1 MPPPRAGHAL
11 AVAAQGLHPPR
22 PRHAGPH
29 PRGRS
34 ASAHRRRQPAG
45 RPADRDAARFG
56 VHDPE
61 QRSAPHLAWPTRGAG
76 VRAVPGRGDRDAH
89 YRTVVERNAESR
101 LAPQRRVVTI
111 ARRPERAQR
120 LAAERAGRS
129 ERRQL
134 QRLTPPTGPTDPS
147 RRRRSGGGGRCP
159 IGRPCP
165 NRPATRARP
174 GSWPTCLLTG
184 ARSRRAGTARPDRRS
199 LPGTAA
205 ALAVGC
211 LPRHV
216 PSVRSCVSCQGGK
229 HPTGGACGWR
239 RRAAGD

>member
-1 MPPPRAGHAL
+1 MPPPKSRA
-11 AVAAQGLHPPR
+11 R
-22 PRHAGPH
+22 PGRRCAMPSPATASACRPA
-29 PRGRS
+29 PRGGPPAR
-34 ASAHRRRQPAG
+34 HRRRQPAG

-56 VHDPE
+56 AHDPE
-61 QRSAPHLAWPTRGAG
+61 QRSAPPPGVAHTRSRG
-76 VRAVPGRGDRDAH
+76 VRLRRAEETETLS
-89 YRTVVERNAESR
+89 YRTVVALNAESR
-101 LAPQRRVVTI
+101 LAPQRRAVTV

-165 NRPATRARP
+165 NRSATRARP

-184 ARSRRAGTARPDRRS
+184 ARSRHARTARPARRS
-199 LPGTAA
+199 PPGQPHLRSGA
-205 ALAVGC
+205 C
-211 LPRHV
+211 PRHV